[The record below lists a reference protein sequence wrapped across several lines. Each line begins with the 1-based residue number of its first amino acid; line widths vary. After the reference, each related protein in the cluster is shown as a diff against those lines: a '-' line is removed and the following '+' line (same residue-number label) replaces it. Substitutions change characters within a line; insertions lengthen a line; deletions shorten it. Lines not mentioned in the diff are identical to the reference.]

1 MKNIV
6 EDFFKEINSE
16 IQAYLLGFYFGDG
29 SIVMPSEKRIRYDFR
44 VSVQIKDIYILE
56 LFQKYICRDTEI
68 KYRTDKESIIRG
80 KIVIPKEKGII
91 SIHNKIFCKNIESQG
106 FTQGKTYKENKLPNI
121 SKEYMR
127 HFIRGYFDA
136 DGVCITGAYNRND
149 RKTDTKRVK
158 STFCIT
164 AKKSNILYELQ
175 KFLLEEL
182 QIDIKVYYENSKD
195 VYHFKTSNQQY
206 LIKLYHYLYDNSE
219 FYLNRKKEK
228 FALVMLTPREFR
240 ELKNSEPRN
249 A

>member
-1 MKNIV
+1 MKDIA

-16 IQAYLLGFYFGDG
+16 IQAYLLGFHLGDG
-29 SIVMPSEKRIRYDFR
+29 SISMPTEKRIRYNFKI
-44 VSVQIKDIYILE
+44 SAQIQDIYILK
-56 LFQKYICRDTEI
+56 LFQEYICPDTEI

-91 SIHNKIFCKNIESQG
+91 SIYNKTFCKNIESQG

-136 DGVCITGAYNRND
+136 DGVCITGAYNRSD
-149 RKTDTKRVK
+149 RKSDVKRVK

-175 KFLLEEL
+175 KFLYDELE
-182 QIDIKVYYENSKD
+182 IDIKIYYEKPKD
-195 VYHFKTSNQQY
+195 VYNFKTSHQQY
-206 LIKLYHYLYDNSE
+206 LIKLYHYLYDDSE
-219 FYLNRKKEK
+219 FYLN
-228 FALVMLTPREFR
+228 FAPDFL
-240 ELKNSEPRN
+240 
-249 A
+249 